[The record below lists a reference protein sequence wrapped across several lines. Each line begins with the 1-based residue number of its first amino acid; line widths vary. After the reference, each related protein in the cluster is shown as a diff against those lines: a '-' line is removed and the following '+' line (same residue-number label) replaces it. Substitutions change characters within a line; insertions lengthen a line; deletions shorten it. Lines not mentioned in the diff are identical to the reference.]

1 MRKGTFLVIL
11 AITLQFTTRTFSN
24 LEFDQA
30 GTGSVNVF
38 SMNMKYLLLTG
49 GLLFFASVHCF
60 SQNDWALKL
69 DKEGIRVFT
78 KNLEN
83 SPFKAVRT
91 VCTIDAPLTRVMA
104 VLLDI
109 PGSVNWLYATKSC
122 SVLKQIS
129 PSDIIYYSEIEVPWP
144 VNNRDFVVRIK
155 VSQDERTKAV
165 TILGENKPTFLPENK
180 NVVRIQKS
188 FAKWVIVPLSKNQV
202 KVEYILQVD
211 PGGSVPAWLINMF
224 ATKGPYE
231 SFKNL
236 REQVK
241 KPAYTYATLP
251 FLKD

>member
-1 MRKGTFLVIL
+1 MQLKCSLFTGALFLFL
-11 AITLQFTTRTFSN
+11 SLHS
-24 LEFDQA
+24 
-30 GTGSVNVF
+30 
-38 SMNMKYLLLTG
+38 
-49 GLLFFASVHCF
+49 F
-60 SQNDWALKL
+60 SQDGWDLKL
-69 DKEGIRVFT
+69 DKEGIRVYT
-78 KNLEN
+78 KILDN

-91 VCTIDAPLTRVMA
+91 VCTIDASLNQVMA

-129 PSDIIYYSEIEVPWP
+129 PSEIIYYSEIEVPWP

-155 VSQDERTKAV
+155 VTQDEKTKVV
-165 TILGENKPTFLPENK
+165 TMVGENKPTYLPENK
-180 NVVRIQKS
+180 NIVRIQKS
-188 FAKWVIVPLSKNQV
+188 SAKWVIVPLSKNQV
-202 KVEYILQVD
+202 KLEYILQVD

-241 KPAYTYATLP
+241 KPAYSYVSFP
-251 FLKD
+251 FLKN